1 MSNEQ
6 NINSKSFL
14 DSLIDIL
21 PNIILAVVIIL
32 VFWIASKIIK
42 SIVYKILDKNSP
54 NSNIARVLSSI
65 VKNIILT
72 FGLITSLGTV
82 GINVS
87 AIVAGLGLTGF
98 AFGFAFKDMLSSFIS
113 GIMIFIYQPFQ
124 LGDEIEVDKKRGK
137 VVDINLRYVT
147 LQGENSI
154 MLIPNSLLV
163 SKSLEVVK
171 KTKS

>member
-1 MSNEQ
+1 MIHKTAIVDNKAKVSNSV
-6 NINSKSFL
+6 NIGAYCV
-14 DSLIDIL
+14 IG
-21 PNIILAVVIIL
+21 PNVEIGKDVVIHSH
-32 VFWIASKIIK
+32 V
-42 SIVYKILDKNSP
+42 
-54 NSNIARVLSSI
+54 NISSVLAGI
-65 VKNIILT
+65 VKNIMLIL
-72 FGLITSLGTV
+72 GLITALGTLGV
-82 GINVS
+82 NIS

-171 KTKS
+171 KPKS